1 MKNNFYLDETNR
13 ENDHE
18 QNVMSSKSK
27 VHLPPRFEHEC
38 SVCERKANFS

>member
-1 MKNNFYLDETNR
+1 
-13 ENDHE
+13 
-18 QNVMSSKSK
+18 MSSKSE